1 MKGQLG
7 LGDPQNFPINERGH
21 EFCPEFRKIE
31 SLSGKQVA
39 SISCGGEHTAILC
52 TNGDI
57 YTMGSGDSG
66 QLGHGRDFNDCYHPK
81 LLEFT
86 RTNNMKG
93 LDVACGNASTILLT
107 GTSRPKSLFHTC
119 IDLINS
125 SKRLKHEVYQNRD
138 SIGENILRKLEER
151 DPTLTFINNS
161 SSNNTNSRDMKK
173 K

>member
-1 MKGQLG
+1 
-7 LGDPQNFPINERGH
+7 
-21 EFCPEFRKIE
+21 
-31 SLSGKQVA
+31 
-39 SISCGGEHTAILC
+39 
-52 TNGDI
+52 
-57 YTMGSGDSG
+57 MGSGDSG

-138 SIGENILRKLEER
+138 SIGGNILRKLEER

-161 SSNNTNSRDMKK
+161 SSNNSNSRDMKK